1 MKSAEKENLAR
12 RALLEPIVRQAGDHL
27 LASFEKLPDADVRHK
42 GRLDLVT
49 RLDLEAQAIVLEGL
63 SAAFPDEEVM
73 AEEAAD
79 AGTGLEKGR
88 VWIVDPLDGTTNYV
102 HGQPPFAVSV
112 GCTRDGAPELG
123 MVYAPYLH
131 EMFWGATGCGAFLNG
146 RRLKV
151 SHRDAL
157 DDALLATGFAYD
169 IRTHPHDNL
178 REWAHLSKRSRG
190 LRRGGAAS
198 LDLAYVAAGR
208 LDGYWEFRLKPWDL
222 AAGAVLV
229 REAGG
234 TITDPRGGNDFL
246 AGDVVASNSRLHA
259 RLLQELDAAAGPGRS

>member
-1 MKSAEKENLAR
+1 M
-12 RALLEPIVRQAGDHL
+12 ALDH
-27 LASFEKLPDADVRHK
+27 
-42 GRLDLVT
+42 
-49 RLDLEAQAIVLEGL
+49 
-63 SAAFPDEEVM
+63 
-73 AEEAAD
+73 
-79 AGTGLEKGR
+79 GR

-112 GCTRDGAPELG
+112 ACSRDGVLELG
-123 MVYAPYLH
+123 MVYAPYLR
-131 EMFWGATGCGAFLNG
+131 EMFWGATGCGAFLNE

-151 SHRDAL
+151 SHRDDL
-157 DDALLATGFAYD
+157 DAALLATGFAYD

-178 REWAHLSKRSRG
+178 REWAHLAKRSRG

-234 TITDPRGGNDFL
+234 NDHR
-246 AGDVVASNSRLHA
+246 S
-259 RLLQELDAAAGPGRS
+259 PGRSRFPGR